1 MPPQRPGFIAGVE
14 FLPETAPWLNI
25 VSVNVREN
33 HLYLRY
39 CASRETS
46 GNRHSAAPLRSQ

>member
-25 VSVNVREN
+25 VSLNVREN

-39 CASRETS
+39 CASRGTS
-46 GNRHSAAPLRSQ
+46 GNRHSAAPVRSQ